1 MWRLITVNVGK
12 IRHQPPVTSFCI
24 FDCHFA
30 NPASNMVVFISLVE
44 GNEEVAFNRN
54 SLGRDE
60 NISNQV
66 QDSQELNESIISI
79 TCEFCLNSYII

>member
-1 MWRLITVNVGK
+1 
-12 IRHQPPVTSFCI
+12 
-24 FDCHFA
+24 
-30 NPASNMVVFISLVE
+30 MVVFISLVE